1 MPKSLQERLQKLVED
16 INPPMVD
23 DGFRQQ
29 LKLATDEYAGRI
41 VDLVQR
47 HIRQHTIEKEIEA
60 GRLNRGDIDRAT
72 EVATKY
78 LSTRLGKRLDVSK
91 RSALMKTAAESI
103 GRLHRPPP
111 VLSRSPLQ
119 SSAPAVALQASSP
132 PLPHMDTEWHV
143 VGLKRKAGGSPASIS
158 STPPTSNRFD
168 VFTANDEEEEEE
180 EGVEHESRPAVY
192 ARILHS
198 TKKSKASPTARR
210 ASPVHSSPRAST
222 STASTSS
229 PPAGNRVREY
239 RGEKD
244 QWKIQPAEN
253 TKSIIIGD
261 SNLRH
266 VSGVPD
272 GWEVHFLSGAH
283 FQHVARAVE
292 SIPQEPAGKYTIF
305 IQAGINHRN
314 RYDAT
319 TKKDIEDLV
328 MALNMNQGI
337 RRSLHVGV
345 SVSKSLSSDQKDNI
359 RKINDEFVHCL
370 QEENCIQPLQP
381 DDVNISRTDTVFGI
395 HHTAATT
402 DKILGTLFELDF

>member
-47 HIRQHTIEKEIEA
+47 HIRQHIIEKEIEA
-60 GRLNRGDIDRAT
+60 GRLNRSDIDRAT

-78 LSTRLGKRLDVSK
+78 LTTRLGKRLDVSK
-91 RSALMKTAAESI
+91 RSTLMKTAAESI

-111 VLSRSPLQ
+111 VLSRAPVQ

-168 VFTANDEEEEEE
+168 VLTANDDEEEEEE
-180 EGVEHESRPAVY
+180 DVEHVSRPAVY

-198 TKKSKASPTARR
+198 TKKSRASPTARR
-210 ASPVHSSPRAST
+210 TSPEHSSP
-222 STASTSS
+222 TASTSS
-229 PPAGNRVREY
+229 PPASSRVREY
-239 RGEKD
+239 RGDKD

-272 GWEVHFLSGAH
+272 GWEVHLLSGAH
-283 FQHVARAVE
+283 FQHVTRAVK
-292 SIPQEPAGKYTIF
+292 SIPQEPAGKYTVF
-305 IQAGINHRN
+305 IQAGINHRH

-319 TKKDIEDLV
+319 VKKDIEDLA

-345 SVSKSLSSDQKDNI
+345 SVSNSLSSDQKENI
-359 RKINDEFVHCL
+359 RKINDEFKHCL
-370 QEENCIQPLQP
+370 QEENCIEPLQP
-381 DDVNISRTDTVFGI
+381 DDVNISRNDIVFGI